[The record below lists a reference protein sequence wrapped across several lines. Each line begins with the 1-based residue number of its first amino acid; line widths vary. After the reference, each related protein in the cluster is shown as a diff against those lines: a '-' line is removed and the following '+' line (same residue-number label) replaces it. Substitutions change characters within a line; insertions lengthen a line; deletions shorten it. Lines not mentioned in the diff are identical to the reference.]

1 MKHISFFFP
10 TAEGY
15 AQVTSCE
22 SNRTHLMSLGAV
34 LTAAEAV
41 KPVEKVAARPAR
53 RGQVKPQE

>member
-22 SNRTHLMSLGAV
+22 SNRVHLMSLGAV
-34 LTAAEAV
+34 LTAAEVV
-41 KPVEKVAARPAR
+41 KPAEKVATRPATR
-53 RGQVKPQE
+53 RQPKPQE